1 MAVAVLRPATAP
13 SPLGGRR
20 LAEWGVLLALILAVV
35 AAGYFQ
41 TQRLRGQAEL
51 ARLQSTLGAL
61 RTALVVAHLERA
73 VQPPQT
79 PQVSKAQAGQADG
92 TSAAEPSVLPPVSRN
107 PFLALARL
115 PPNYLG
121 ESTPLALVDL
131 PGGNWMFDSACQCI
145 GYKPSEIGWLE
156 APADAVAL
164 WFQVSAPPGPLQITA
179 RQPYVWMGQTVQ

>member
-1 MAVAVLRPATAP
+1 MAVVRPAAAP

-20 LAEWGVLLALILAVV
+20 LAEWGVLLALILVVV
-35 AAGYFQ
+35 ATGYFQ

-51 ARLQSTLGAL
+51 AQLQSTLGAL
-61 RTALVVAHLERA
+61 RTALVVAHLERT
-73 VQPPQT
+73 VRSPQT
-79 PQVSKAQAGQADG
+79 PQAQAGQSDG
-92 TSAAEPSVLPPVSRN
+92 SAAIEAPVLLSVSRN

-145 GYKPSEIGWLE
+145 GYKPSDIGWLE
-156 APADAVAL
+156 VPTDAVAL
-164 WFQVSAPPGPLQITA
+164 WFQVSAPPGLLRITA
-179 RQPYVWMGQTVQ
+179 RQPYVWMGQKVQ

>member
-1 MAVAVLRPATAP
+1 MAALRPPAAP
-13 SPLGGRR
+13 SPLWGRR
-20 LAEWGVLLALILAVV
+20 LTEWGVLLALILVV
-35 AAGYFQ
+35 LTVAYFQ

-51 ARLQSTLGAL
+51 ARLQSTLGVL

-73 VQPPQT
+73 VQPPK
-79 PQVSKAQAGQADG
+79 PALAPSDLADG
-92 TSAAEPSVLPPVSRN
+92 LPAAVSPVLPPVSRN

-131 PGGNWMFDSACQCI
+131 PGGNWVFDPSCQCI
-145 GYKPSEIGWLE
+145 GYRPSETGWLE
-156 APADAVAL
+156 APEGVVAL

-179 RQPYVWMGQTVQ
+179 SQPYVWMGQKVE